1 MGFAFG
7 SALVRSFGAL
17 WHGKY
22 ESVHKRFS
30 RWAKKGVWE
39 KVFHEMVR
47 DRKNQYL
54 MIDSIIVRAHQQ
66 AATGRKKGG
75 SDKALGALPRRS
87 DDEDSSAGRRTGPA
101 GGLRRHSGTGERLH
115 AGDPAAGSAENR
127 PCAGRQH
134 RYNRRAHCHHGR
146 GRCDPPKCNGSCS
159 ANTARLYKQRNR
171 IERCFA
177 KLNTS
182 AASPPDTRKT
192 RKTSKLSSLSL
203 APGYT
208 FRYISIRPRRLN
220 WG

>member
-30 RWAKKGVWE
+30 RWAKNGVWE

-159 ANTARLYKQRNR
+159 ADTARPLQTKKSHRTLLRKAQHFRR
-171 IERCFA
+171 FA
-177 KLNTS
+177 TRYEKNKENFQALVALACS
-182 AASPPDTRKT
+182 WLHLQIYIDT
-192 RKTSKLSSLSL
+192 
-203 APGYT
+203 P
-208 FRYISIRPRRLN
+208 
-220 WG
+220 